1 MTTSRIARAAALT
14 AAAAATA
21 LALPAAAGAHGSV
34 YETTARIVPS
44 PAPSP
49 ITAGDLT
56 TQKRYV
62 FTNHGYTAVFR
73 ETNGLT
79 SGGVINFAVLPS
91 AYRNQASKTANFKE
105 AWYLEGGTGIQAHA
119 TCPGVAALSS
129 YENIGKWQGADPFYA
144 YIPFQKNAAGFEDDP
159 SAWIALVKT
168 LTGVD
173 LATVADPAAACAG
186 LGGTYK
192 PADDFNNPPTTANP
206 LAPWTTLSSSTIA
219 EQVEA
224 ATDPL
229 NDKIAE
235 QDTEISGLEGDV
247 TGLKAKVAEL
257 EAAKAASDKALAE
270 AQASAKALADK
281 AAAAE
286 AASSAASA
294 QLKAASIPLGLAV
307 SAESFSVAQLKAG
320 VSVKLTGPAGE
331 KAHARLLVSTA
342 TRRALGLPLRTLA
355 SATTTLGADG
365 TTTVTLKSSAKAL
378 AKLTASTKV
387 TVDVSAGGRTISTTA
402 TLTK

>member
-14 AAAAATA
+14 AAAA

-34 YETTARIVPS
+34 YETTARIVPT

-49 ITAGDLT
+49 ISAGDLT

-105 AWYLEGGTGIQAHA
+105 AWYVEGGTGIQAHA
-119 TCPGVAALSS
+119 TCQGVPALSS
-129 YENIGKWQGADPFYA
+129 YENIGAWQGSDPFYA
-144 YIPFQKNAAGFEDDP
+144 YIPFQKSAAGFEDDP
-159 SAWIALVKT
+159 SAWTALVKT

-173 LATVADPAAACAG
+173 LATVANPATACAG
-186 LGGTYK
+186 LGGTYT

-219 EQVEA
+219 EEVETA
-224 ATDPL
+224 EKPL
-229 NDKIAE
+229 DEKIAA
-235 QDTEISGLEGDV
+235 QDAEI
-247 TGLKAKVAEL
+247 TGLQAKVAEL

-307 SAESFSVAQLKAG
+307 GAESFSVAQLKAG
-320 VSVKLTGPAGE
+320 VSVKVTGPAGE

-342 TRRALGLPLRTLA
+342 TRRALGLRLRTLV
-355 SATTTLGADG
+355 SATTMLGPDG
-365 TTTVTLKSSAKAL
+365 ATTVTLRSSAKAL
-378 AKLTASTKV
+378 AKLTTPTKV
-387 TVDVSAGGRTISTTA
+387 AVDVSAGGRTITTTA